1 MVEHRE
7 VSDMA
12 SGAEAEASHLETKVQ
27 SRESELGLVESLH
40 SESTPPYTSSR
51 LLLARPYFVNL
62 CKLHRQLG
70 TNYPNI

>member
-27 SRESELGLVESLH
+27 SRESELGLVESLN
-40 SESTPPYTSSR
+40 SQSTPPYTSNI

-62 CKLHRQLG
+62 CKLHRQMG
-70 TNYPNI
+70 TNYSNI